1 MSVHEEHKKKGPE
14 LVRLALI
21 VVSTSRYIE
30 FKEGKSPSD
39 KTIPMVKELA
49 KEYNSVDLM
58 GCSIISDDE
67 KQLKDELNKYLS
79 NENID
84 AIIFSGGTGLSKK
97 DISIETIEPLFDKKI
112 DGFGELFRYLSYK
125 DIGASAMLSRAS
137 AGIISKK
144 PVFLLPGSPKA
155 VELAL
160 KKLII
165 PELRHIVYIINKEE

>member
-1 MSVHEEHKKKGPE
+1 MQ
-14 LVRLALI
+14 LFLA
-21 VVSTSRYIE
+21 
-30 FKEGKSPSD
+30 G
-39 KTIPMVKELA
+39 
-49 KEYNSVDLM
+49 
-58 GCSIISDDE
+58 
-67 KQLKDELNKYLS
+67 
-79 NENID
+79 
-84 AIIFSGGTGLSKK
+84 
-97 DISIETIEPLFDKKI
+97 ISIETIEPLFDKKI